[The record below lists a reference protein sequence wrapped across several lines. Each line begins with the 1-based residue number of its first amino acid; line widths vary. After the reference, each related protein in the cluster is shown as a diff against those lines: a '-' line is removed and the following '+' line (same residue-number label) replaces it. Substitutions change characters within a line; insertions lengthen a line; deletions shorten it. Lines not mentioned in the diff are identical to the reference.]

1 MEMASDIIGVV
12 VGVSLFLWIGVG
24 FRLWSMAKTKSTIR
38 EGLTLPTPENTTV
51 SIIVPAHNEERVI
64 DRCATSLRNQSFT
77 AIQIIF
83 VLDRCTDSTLAILQ
97 KHAEEDS
104 RICLIENGSCP
115 DDWAGKCNA
124 AKVGAQQ
131 ATGDWLLFTDAD
143 TKFDRELV
151 QCAVASAIKR
161 GAALLSVLSSL
172 TITKYFEKFVQP
184 IAGTFL
190 VRQFPIDKINR
201 ERRSRPFANG
211 QFMLFSREVYESI
224 GGHDSVKD
232 DLLEDI
238 AIARIVHNNGGR
250 VQMLFAEGMLKCSMY
265 PSFEAFRRGWKRIY
279 IEASSRNVN
288 RLIRSGILA
297 IIVSLLLPAAGVAGI
312 LIGEGVSPLLFW
324 VSIASL
330 VAMVVVVGWLYSINS
345 APVVFAI
352 FAPIGGLVVAILFFE
367 SAHMLKNRT
376 PISWGGREYIL
387 EPRP

>member
-115 DDWAGKCNA
+115 EDWAGKCNA

-161 GAALLSVLSSL
+161 GAALLSV
-172 TITKYFEKFVQP
+172 
-184 IAGTFL
+184 
-190 VRQFPIDKINR
+190 
-201 ERRSRPFANG
+201 
-211 QFMLFSREVYESI
+211 
-224 GGHDSVKD
+224 
-232 DLLEDI
+232 
-238 AIARIVHNNGGR
+238 
-250 VQMLFAEGMLKCSMY
+250 
-265 PSFEAFRRGWKRIY
+265 
-279 IEASSRNVN
+279 
-288 RLIRSGILA
+288 
-297 IIVSLLLPAAGVAGI
+297 
-312 LIGEGVSPLLFW
+312 
-324 VSIASL
+324 
-330 VAMVVVVGWLYSINS
+330 
-345 APVVFAI
+345 
-352 FAPIGGLVVAILFFE
+352 
-367 SAHMLKNRT
+367 
-376 PISWGGREYIL
+376 
-387 EPRP
+387 